1 MKIGT
6 FITLHS
12 TMYLFLLISY
22 NHMTVCVCLY
32 IPQCIYFYNKSQY
45 IRLEAVILYIPQC
58 IYFYF
63 IYSLIQFLC
72 SFFTFHN
79 VSISTTLPC
88 SELNKHGTLHST
100 MYLFLHAL
108 ALASIGAILS
118 LHSTMYLFLPTP
130 FTNTTFASIF
140 TFHNVSIS
148 THPAP
153 PVRFQVH
160 PFTFHNVSISTCK
173 IRQWTIAF
181 AIFTFHNVSISTL
194 IQSSH

>member
-22 NHMTVCVCLY
+22 NHMTVCVC
-32 IPQCIYFYNKSQY
+32 
-45 IRLEAVILYIPQC
+45 LYIPQC

-118 LHSTMYLFLPTP
+118 LHSTMYLFL
-130 FTNTTFASIF
+130 
-140 TFHNVSIS
+140 
-148 THPAP
+148 
-153 PVRFQVH
+153 Q
-160 PFTFHNVSISTCK
+160 
-173 IRQWTIAF
+173 Q
-181 AIFTFHNVSISTL
+181 
-194 IQSSH
+194 QS